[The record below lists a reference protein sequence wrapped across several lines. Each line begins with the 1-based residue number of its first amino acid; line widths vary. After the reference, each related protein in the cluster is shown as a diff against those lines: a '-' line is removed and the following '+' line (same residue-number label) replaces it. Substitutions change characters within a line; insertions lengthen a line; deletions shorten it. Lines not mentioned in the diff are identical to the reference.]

1 MVEGSKVQ
9 SMAMVLLIKRQ
20 SRFVNITAVVFLIVS
35 LWERPHCTLK
45 TCNNKMLTFVWALS
59 FHFRAIETAAFKVS
73 SLPSSVKTNG
83 GKRKS
88 YVHTLDC
95 CSGAIGKALL
105 DFLPQNF

>member
-1 MVEGSKVQ
+1 
-9 SMAMVLLIKRQ
+9 
-20 SRFVNITAVVFLIVS
+20 
-35 LWERPHCTLK
+35 
-45 TCNNKMLTFVWALS
+45 MLTFVWALS

-83 GKRKS
+83 GKIKS

-105 DFLPQNF
+105 DFLPQNFFDTLQV